1 MTIVHFISLT
11 LAVSLLLPA
20 NFARA
25 AEPNERQPAKEWN
38 VSAGTG
44 LIFAPAFTG
53 AKNYN
58 LLAVPDL
65 RIAYKELFFA
75 NINEGIGYALI
86 NQDGWRLGPVLTYTF
101 SRNENDG
108 GSIFRIAGNGK
119 RALQGMGN
127 LDGMVSVG
135 GFVEYS
141 LKPYKVKL
149 HVHKGVTAYEGV
161 TAEGKISYSGVIQ
174 HNGPPLIYSFG
185 PHIKYA
191 DQHYTSAYWGIS
203 PEQSLNSGLEQ
214 YHPNGGITAY
224 GVNAF
229 ALLSLTGSVSASVF
243 AAFDRLAPVV
253 ADSPLVRGRGSAN
266 QVLAGLFI
274 SYRF

>member
-1 MTIVHFISLT
+1 MTIVRFITISLA
-11 LAVSLLLPA
+11 LSLLLPA
-20 NFARA
+20 NFTWA
-25 AEPNERQPAKEWN
+25 ADPNKRQPAKGWQ

-101 SRNENDG
+101 SRNEKDG
-108 GSIFRIAGNGK
+108 GSIFRIAGDGK
-119 RALQGMGN
+119 RALQGMGDV
-127 LDGMVSVG
+127 DGMVSVG

-141 LKPYKVKL
+141 LKPYKAQL
-149 HVHKGVTAYEGV
+149 HVHKGVTAFAGF

-191 DQHYTSAYWGIS
+191 DQRYTNAYWGIS

-229 ALLSLTGSVSASVF
+229 ALLPLTGSVSASVF

-253 ADSPLVRGRGSAN
+253 TASPLVSGRGSAN
-266 QVLAGLFI
+266 QARAGLFV
-274 SYRF
+274 SYGF